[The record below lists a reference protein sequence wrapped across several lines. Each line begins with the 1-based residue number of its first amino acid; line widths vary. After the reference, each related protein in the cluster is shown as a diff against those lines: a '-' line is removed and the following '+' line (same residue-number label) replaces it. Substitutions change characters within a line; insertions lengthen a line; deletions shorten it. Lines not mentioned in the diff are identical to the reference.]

1 MKKLPHQQ
9 FIEDN
14 EIAVDTLPK
23 MLQKRIKGFEE
34 LQEDLE
40 HTTEHDREQLLD
52 KLDLLS
58 LELEEDLEEQF
69 EDQLENNDVVE
80 EDSELKEHDTIP
92 VENVEGRTDPKTV
105 VPELEVVVEGKSENE
120 EDEDILSQLFSKNQ
134 LKISP
139 TQLIKKGF
147 KRKLDHKVI
156 AVGKYALYR
165 GKYDTC
171 YTLILKNK

>member
-1 MKKLPHQQ
+1 MKKFPHQQ

-14 EIAVDTLPK
+14 GIAIDTLPK

-69 EDQLENNDVVE
+69 EHQLENNDVE
-80 EDSELKEHDTIP
+80 EEEPDLKEEPLPVDKIEESNDVATAIP
-92 VENVEGRTDPKTV
+92 EPQIGA
-105 VPELEVVVEGKSENE
+105 EVKSEND
-120 EDEDILSQLFSKNQ
+120 DEDILNQLFSKKQ
-134 LKISP
+134 LTVSP
-139 TQLIKKGF
+139 EQLIGKGF
-147 KRKLDHKVI
+147 KKKLDKKLI
-156 AVGKYALYR
+156 IVGNYSLYR

-171 YTLILKNK
+171 YALVKEK

>member
-1 MKKLPHQQ
+1 MKKFPHQQ

-14 EIAVDTLPK
+14 GIAIDTLPK
-23 MLQKRIKGFEE
+23 MLQKRFKGFEE

-58 LELEEDLEEQF
+58 MELEEDLEEQF
-69 EDQLENNDVVE
+69 EHQLENNDE
-80 EDSELKEHDTIP
+80 EEEPEVKEEIALPDETIE
-92 VENVEGRTDPKTV
+92 ENNASITATAE
-105 VPELEVVVEGKSENE
+105 PEIADEVKSVND
-120 EDEDILSQLFSKNQ
+120 EDEDILSQLFSKKQ
-134 LKISP
+134 LKVSP
-139 TQLIKKGF
+139 AQLIDKGF
-147 KRKLDHKVI
+147 KKKLDNKLI

-171 YTLILKNK
+171 YTLLLKEK

>member
-1 MKKLPHQQ
+1 
-9 FIEDN
+9 
-14 EIAVDTLPK
+14 

-69 EDQLENNDVVE
+69 EHQLENNDVEDE
-80 EDSELKEHDTIP
+80 EPELKEEVLP
-92 VENVEGRTDPKTV
+92 VENVEERNDVATAI
-105 VPELEVVVEGKSENE
+105 PEPQIATEVKSENS
-120 EDEDILSQLFSKNQ
+120 DEDILNQLFSKKQ
-134 LKISP
+134 LKVSP
-139 TQLIKKGF
+139 AQLIDKGF
-147 KRKLDHKVI
+147 RKKLDNKLI
-156 AVGKYALYR
+156 PVGKYALYR

-171 YTLILKNK
+171 YTLLLKEK